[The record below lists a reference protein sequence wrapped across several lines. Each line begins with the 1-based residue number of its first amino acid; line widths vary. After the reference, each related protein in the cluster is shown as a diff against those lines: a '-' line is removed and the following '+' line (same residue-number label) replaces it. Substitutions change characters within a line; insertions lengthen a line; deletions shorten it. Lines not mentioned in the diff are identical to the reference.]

1 MRVLIATDS
10 VHTTAAACDYL
21 EPRLNGDDTVAVVTV
36 PADEARDA
44 EDALNVATA
53 RLLGRADVRTARLDA
68 ADGDPTEAILAA
80 PGLAAGL
87 LSDRSYL
94 GFPHVFCYALLNH
107 GAVSSSSS
115 HGERVAYG
123 VVVLQTLLGEAA
135 EAEPSEL
142 RAWYEELGADLSLR
156 GLGADGDDDTLD
168 AVAADVESK
177 LDDAALTVPASR
189 AEIAR
194 AIRRVERLDADTG

>member
-68 ADGDPTEAILAA
+68 ADGDPTETILAA
-80 PGLAAGL
+80 IDDRSPDTVVVGRHAGAPGAGPGLGGTARRVIEGA
-87 LSDRSYL
+87 DR
-94 GFPHVFCYALLNH
+94 P
-107 GAVSSSSS
+107 
-115 HGERVAYG
+115 
-123 VVVLQTLLGEAA
+123 VVVVV
-135 EAEPSEL
+135 PS
-142 RAWYEELGADLSLR
+142 
-156 GLGADGDDDTLD
+156 
-168 AVAADVESK
+168 V
-177 LDDAALTVPASR
+177 
-189 AEIAR
+189 
-194 AIRRVERLDADTG
+194 

>member
-21 EPRLNGDDTVAVVTV
+21 EPRLDGDDTVAVVTV

-80 PGLAAGL
+80 IDDRSPDTVVVGRHAGAPGAGPGLGGTARRVIEGA
-87 LSDRSYL
+87 DR
-94 GFPHVFCYALLNH
+94 P
-107 GAVSSSSS
+107 
-115 HGERVAYG
+115 
-123 VVVLQTLLGEAA
+123 VVVVV
-135 EAEPSEL
+135 PS
-142 RAWYEELGADLSLR
+142 
-156 GLGADGDDDTLD
+156 
-168 AVAADVESK
+168 V
-177 LDDAALTVPASR
+177 
-189 AEIAR
+189 
-194 AIRRVERLDADTG
+194 

>member
-68 ADGDPTEAILAA
+68 ADGAPTEAILAA
-80 PGLAAGL
+80 IDDRSPDTVVVGRHAGAPGAGPGLGGTARRVIEGA
-87 LSDRSYL
+87 DR
-94 GFPHVFCYALLNH
+94 P
-107 GAVSSSSS
+107 
-115 HGERVAYG
+115 
-123 VVVLQTLLGEAA
+123 VVVVV
-135 EAEPSEL
+135 PS
-142 RAWYEELGADLSLR
+142 
-156 GLGADGDDDTLD
+156 
-168 AVAADVESK
+168 V
-177 LDDAALTVPASR
+177 
-189 AEIAR
+189 
-194 AIRRVERLDADTG
+194 